1 MEENLRAI
9 PRNTLK
15 TKTWRIFSAERAER
29 AFHDFDNVV
38 FRDHFVLAQ
47 EQARSTGVFDEKY
60 SDLMSI
66 AQTYQESILQPV
78 STSLCFYRIAIGNLV
93 SDIYPHRTNPLK
105 PLAEY

>member
-15 TKTWRIFSAERAER
+15 TKTWRMFSAERAEK
-29 AFHDFDNVV
+29 AFDHDFDNTV

-60 SDLMSI
+60 SDLMAI

-78 STSLCFYRIAIGNLV
+78 STFVYIISGKF
-93 SDIYPHRTNPLK
+93 SDLFIHRTNLWK
-105 PLAEY
+105 LLAGF